1 MPKYELID
9 HTADL
14 GIRVKAETLEDLF
27 VQSALAMFDVMA
39 QKIKEYKPSDI
50 TVKKIKL
57 EAFDENELLFD
68 WLSALVYLSDAKK
81 LVFVDFHVEQLSE
94 TILKVAAKGVSKDF
108 FNIERDIKAVTYH
121 QLEISKNNQGYQV
134 EVIFDL

>member
-94 TILKVAAKGVSKDF
+94 TILKVAAKVVSKDF
-108 FNIERDIKAVTYH
+108 FNIERDIKAV
-121 QLEISKNNQGYQV
+121 
-134 EVIFDL
+134 